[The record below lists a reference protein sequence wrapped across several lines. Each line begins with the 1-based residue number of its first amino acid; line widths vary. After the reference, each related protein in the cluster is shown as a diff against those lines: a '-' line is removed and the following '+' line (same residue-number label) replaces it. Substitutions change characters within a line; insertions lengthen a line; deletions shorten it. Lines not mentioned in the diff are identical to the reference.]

1 MSLLLDRLFAIV
13 AFGHLAV
20 DILNG
25 QRAVLLTYLSGPLGL
40 SNTALSLVST
50 LYITIGALSQP
61 VFGHL
66 ADRWGP
72 RWLVTGGVLWMG
84 IFFSLAL
91 FVPGYWALA
100 FLVVASLGSGAF
112 HPAGTMEANLRGRE
126 RFSGRETTAMAYF
139 FLFGQLGGFFG
150 PLIGGPLL
158 GLFGTVGLTVTA
170 VPTLVVGIDA
180 ANRLPSK
187 SGRLSL
193 PRRRFPIGR
202 LLRGVLS
209 AGMIAF
215 GLMVAFQ
222 SWAQQN
228 MFTFVPKYLSDL
240 GQPPGIYG
248 LVSALFMAGV
258 AFGNLA
264 GGHLADHFGRR
275 RVAVWT
281 LLGASMPFF
290 AIPYV
295 EGLAWLYLLIPLS
308 GLLTGATHS
317 IIVVLAQRKLP
328 GSLALASGLVLGFM
342 FTSGA
347 LGTLLTGYLADLRGL
362 QVVFNLSGILVLM
375 AAGLALTIK
384 EGPALTSDSQ

>member
-25 QRAVLLTYLSGPLGL
+25 QRAVLLTYLSSPLGL

-50 LYITIGALSQP
+50 VYITVGALSQP
-61 VFGHL
+61 IFGHL

-72 RWLVTGGVLWMG
+72 RWLVAGGVIWMG
-84 IFFSLAL
+84 VFFCLAL
-91 FVPGYWALA
+91 LVPGYWGLA
-100 FLVVASLGSGAF
+100 FLVMASLGSGAF
-112 HPAGTMEANLRGRE
+112 HPAGTMEANLRGQE
-126 RFSGRETTAMAYF
+126 RFSGKETTATAYF

-150 PLIGGPLL
+150 PLIGGSLL
-158 GLFGTVGLTVTA
+158 GLFGTIGLTITA
-170 VPTLVVGIDA
+170 APTLVVGIDA
-180 ANRLPSK
+180 AKRLPSK
-187 SGRLSL
+187 SGRLPL
-193 PRRRFPIGR
+193 PGAGFPIDR
-202 LLRGVLS
+202 LLRGGLN
-209 AGMIAF
+209 AGLIAF
-215 GLMVAFQ
+215 GLMTAFQ

-240 GQPPGIYG
+240 GQPPGVYG

-264 GGHLADHFGRR
+264 GGYLADRIGRR

-281 LLGASMPFF
+281 LLAASVPLL

-295 EGLAWLYLLIPLS
+295 ANLIWLYLLIPLS

-317 IIVVLAQRKLP
+317 IIVVMAQRKLP

-362 QVVFNLSGILVLM
+362 PVVFTLSGILVLL

-384 EGPALTSDSQ
+384 ERPAFTSDSQ